1 MILSF
6 LFRLYVFG
14 SLPYQQPLS
23 VTALSDT
30 VYEKKR
36 FEIAIF
42 GSTKNC
48 LPLSPSETNQQYVI
62 SIMSY
67 QLLATKLASD
77 FSGVLNDQVFK

>member
-30 VYEKKR
+30 VYEKKW
-36 FEIAIF
+36 FEITIF

-48 LPLSPSETNQQYVI
+48 LPLSPSETNQYVI

-67 QLLATKLASD
+67 QLLAPKLASD